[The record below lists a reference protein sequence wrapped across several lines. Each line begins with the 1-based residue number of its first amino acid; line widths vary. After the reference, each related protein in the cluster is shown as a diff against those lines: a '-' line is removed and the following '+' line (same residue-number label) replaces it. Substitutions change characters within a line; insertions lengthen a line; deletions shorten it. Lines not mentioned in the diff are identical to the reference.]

1 MQLIFLGPPG
11 AGKGTQAQLLAKQKQ
26 IVHISTGDLLREAI
40 AKQTLLGIQ
49 AQAHVNAGELVP
61 NILVMA
67 MIEERLDK
75 PDLKRGWIMDGFPR
89 SVSQAL
95 ALDKL
100 LLKMNQPRPQ
110 VIYFDVDSK
119 ILVKRMLERGRLDD
133 NEETIRRRL
142 EVYQT
147 ETAPLIDLYQRR
159 HCLKTINGNLSV
171 DEVTGRLHLELQLT
185 VSV

>member
-11 AGKGTQAQLLAKQKQ
+11 AGKGTQAQILAEQLQ
-26 IVHISTGDLLREAI
+26 IAHISIGDLLREAI
-40 AKQTLLGIQ
+40 AGKTSLGIQ
-49 AQAHVNAGELVP
+49 AQAHVHAGELVP

-67 MIEERLDK
+67 TIEERLDK
-75 PDLKRGWIMDGFPR
+75 PDIKRGWILDGFPR
-89 SVSQAL
+89 TISQAL

-100 LLKMNQPRPQ
+100 LLKMNQPSPK
-110 VIYFDVDSK
+110 VIYFDVNPK
-119 ILVKRMLERGRLDD
+119 MLVKWMLERGRSDD
-133 NEETIRRRL
+133 NEKTIRRRL

-147 ETAPLIDLYQRR
+147 ETAPLIDFYQRR

-171 DEVTGRLHLELQLT
+171 AEVTDCLHSELQLT